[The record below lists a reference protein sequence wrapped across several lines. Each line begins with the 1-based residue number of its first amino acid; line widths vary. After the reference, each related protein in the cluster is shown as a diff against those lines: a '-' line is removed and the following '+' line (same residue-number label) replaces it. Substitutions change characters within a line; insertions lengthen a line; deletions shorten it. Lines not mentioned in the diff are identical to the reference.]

1 MLFRNLFYRLF
12 FTLWFFIFNWH
23 SFVLVKTSLV
33 QKIYLFLCKFILLD
47 WSIHFNT
54 IPRQFLF
61 NFPSRLWSCE
71 FTSLFGT
78 NCIIVYL
85 SIFKI
90 IVGLLN
96 FTFLARLTILIWLIK
111 LSLSSWF
118 TSYILSYWSLFQ
130 LIINCLNLPN
140 WLIVNLINILIP
152 SYLSFDRLINNLARS
167 DQVVPMFLVIFL
179 YLVFFDFLQKVM
191 IQRVHIAYININSN
205 KNWKVSL
212 YKYIRKISNK

>member
-1 MLFRNLFYRLF
+1 MFYRLF
-12 FTLWFFIFNWH
+12 FPLWFFIFNWH
-23 SFVLVKTSLV
+23 SFVLVKSSLV
-33 QKIYLFLCKFILLD
+33 QKIYLFLCKLILLD
-47 WSIHFNT
+47 WSIHLNT
-54 IPRQFLF
+54 ITRWFLF
-61 NFPSRLWSCE
+61 NLSNRLWSCK

-85 SIFKI
+85 SIFEV

-96 FTFLARLTILIWLIK
+96 FNFLARLTILIWLIK
-111 LSLSSWF
+111 LSLPSWL

-152 SYLSFDRLINNLARS
+152 SYLSFDRLVNNLARS

-205 KNWKVSL
+205 KN
-212 YKYIRKISNK
+212 